1 MEIACERQ
9 LQRFWLRQNDGFL
22 ALAMCLTVCLATVS
36 GLAQDAKAS
45 RYPLRLHIL
54 AIDDTHPTVRMQP
67 NWCSGSVPSF
77 GGDVGGST
85 GETGIPCGGS
95 GSYTTFG
102 GPDDLAGAGR
112 GDLVTPPEG
121 GAQAVNF
128 AYEGCNRVRVA
139 PGFHSLPA
147 RWKRPGRLE
156 VLIPSDAITGPDRP
170 MPTQKCT
177 FRTKLFEFV
186 YLKVPTGALL
196 KVSQEAYLLKPSLRM
211 YLSGGSETLQQRN
224 PPTISVKQ
232 LVKPASEPR

>member
-1 MEIACERQ
+1 M
-9 LQRFWLRQNDGFL
+9 
-22 ALAMCLTVCLATVS
+22 
-36 GLAQDAKAS
+36 
-45 RYPLRLHIL
+45 
-54 AIDDTHPTVRMQP
+54 
-67 NWCSGSVPSF
+67 
-77 GGDVGGST
+77 
-85 GETGIPCGGS
+85 
-95 GSYTTFG
+95 
-102 GPDDLAGAGR
+102 
-112 GDLVTPPEG
+112 
-121 GAQAVNF
+121 NF